1 MFNTI
6 NKNIIEILGINT
18 LPVEQQKEAMER
30 LGAIVYQEVMLRV
43 LDIMSEE
50 DKDVFEK
57 LIEKN
62 PDPEAMFI
70 FLAEKVPNID
80 QIVNEEAQ
88 NLREES
94 AEILSD
100 IGK

>member
-6 NKNIIEILGINT
+6 NKNIIEILGINS
-18 LPVEQQKEAMER
+18 LPVEQQKEAMEK

-50 DKDVFEK
+50 DKDLFEK
-57 LIEKN
+57 LIEAN
-62 PDPEAMFI
+62 PDPEAMFV

-80 QIVNEEAQ
+80 QIVIEEAQ
-88 NLREES
+88 SLKEES

-100 IGK
+100 IGN